1 MATATRTR
9 PAAGEAGFA
18 HRAGSTGQDT
28 SRFLD
33 RWLKVWIALLVV
45 VTLVVVVYLIAI
57 TESLA
62 SINSNLAVA
71 DRSVTGAGGDTKTLP
86 SQVEGINAS
95 LAAIDPALQPI
106 PGQADAIIGQLSEI
120 DGKLATT
127 DASLKDT
134 SGSLTGT
141 SGQLVET
148 AGILERVLSQAG
160 TIRGTLAAA
169 DQNAGPCEPN
179 TCAPNKL
186 GVQNIHQRVAIANG
200 ILAPAE
206 ADARS
211 ILAGLGQVNAN
222 LLSICSTGVL
232 TLPVVI
238 PAGPC

>member
-9 PAAGEAGFA
+9 PSAGEQGFVA
-18 HRAGSTGQDT
+18 RSGSSGTDT

-45 VTLVVVVYLIAI
+45 VTLVVVYLIAI
-57 TESLA
+57 TQSLA
-62 SINSNLAVA
+62 SINKNLGVA
-71 DRSVTGAGGDTKTLP
+71 DRNVTGAGGDTKTLP
-86 SQVEGINAS
+86 GQVEGINAS

-127 DASLKDT
+127 DGSLKDT
-134 SGSLTGT
+134 SSSLTGT

-148 AGILERVLSQAG
+148 ASILERVLSQAG
-160 TIRGTLAAA
+160 NIRGTLAAA
-169 DQNAGPCEPN
+169 DQANGPCEAT
-179 TCAPNKL
+179 TCSPNKL
-186 GVQNIHQRVAIANG
+186 GVQNIHQRVAIANN
-200 ILAPAE
+200 ILTPAE
-206 ADARS
+206 ADARA